1 MRVRTRGPVVA
12 TRRAYV
18 AAMNGTLSDQLRAL
32 HRTLA
37 ETPALDDAT
46 RALLADVRRDVERA
60 LAAPDADAHGSLAT
74 RLRASVQ
81 HDEARHPDL
90 VAAVQRV
97 LNQLS
102 DLGV

>member
-1 MRVRTRGPVVA
+1 
-12 TRRAYV
+12 
-18 AAMNGTLSDQLRAL
+18 MNGTLTDQLRAL
-32 HRTLA
+32 HHALA

-60 LAAPDADAHGSLAT
+60 LAAPDADAHGTLAA

-81 HDEARHPDL
+81 HFEAAHPDL
-90 VAAVQRV
+90 VAVAQRV
-97 LNQLS
+97 LNQLA